1 MHHRLGNPAK
11 ISVTAWQFQWDDK
24 RCIMTTLI
32 IIIITYITPFILS
45 PKSDFTLKKK
55 SEFSTE

>member
-55 SEFSTE
+55 I